1 VKSSE
6 KQNLRNELRQRIRD
20 AGPLCSDGV
29 VRKIA
34 DHLNADGTIQ
44 TIAVYAA
51 LPGEV
56 SLAGLG
62 SLLGQKDC
70 VKWVF
75 PKVVGERLKFFQIR
89 DPDIDM
95 ERGAFGIMEPKDGL
109 EEVGIAQIDVF
120 LCPGLGFD
128 TRGGRVGRGKGF
140 YDRMLSGAR
149 PDAIKLGV
157 CFTLQL
163 VDQVVMEPHD
173 IRMDHVIS
181 G

>member
-1 VKSSE
+1 
-6 KQNLRNELRQRIRD
+6 
-20 AGPLCSDGV
+20 
-29 VRKIA
+29 
-34 DHLNADGTIQ
+34 
-44 TIAVYAA
+44 
-51 LPGEV
+51 
-56 SLAGLG
+56 
-62 SLLGQKDC
+62 

-157 CFTLQL
+157 CFTFQL